1 MNPLVVYYSKKGSNR
16 YLAERLARELQCDV
30 EAIRPRLN
38 LFALLALF
46 GAIRISPGIAP
57 LKHDPG
63 SFDRIVLC
71 GPIWMG
77 QLISPLRDFLK
88 RYRDSITKLYFATC
102 CGSSDEDKDGTF
114 GYATVFPRVREIMGE
129 KCVHCEAFPIG
140 LVLGGEEK
148 NKGDSVMKTRL
159 SDSNFCGAIEKRSTA
174 FVEKVS
180 S

>member
-1 MNPLVVYYSKKGSNR
+1 MNPLVVYYSKKGSNK
-16 YLAERLARELQCDV
+16 YLAERLARELQCEV

-46 GAIRISPGIAP
+46 GAIKMSPGIAP
-57 LKHDPG
+57 LRHDPG

-88 RYRDSITKLYFATC
+88 RYRASITKLYFATC

-114 GYATVFPRVREIMGE
+114 GYATVFPRVRAIVGE

-140 LVLGGEEK
+140 LVLDGEDK
-148 NKGDSVMKTRL
+148 NKGDAVMKTRL
-159 SDSNFCGAIEKRSTA
+159 SDSNFTGAIEKRSTA